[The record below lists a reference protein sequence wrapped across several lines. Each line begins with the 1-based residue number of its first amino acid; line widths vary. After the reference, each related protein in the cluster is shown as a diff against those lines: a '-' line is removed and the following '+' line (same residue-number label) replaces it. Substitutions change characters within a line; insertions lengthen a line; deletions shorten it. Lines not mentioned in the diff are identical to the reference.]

1 MNLESDPQVQRHVC
15 SLISRLAGSHD
26 WFTSRMSACGLFSV
40 ALPKVSGSKQDDL
53 LKAYTRLC
61 SDDTPMVRRQAASV
75 LGEVASVLPQES
87 MLPELVEAFEKLCKD
102 EQESVRILAIANCV
116 ALGRLQP
123 SAERQAQIFPVV
135 ESCAQDK
142 SWRVRYVM
150 AEHVHTLCEVFQAKA
165 EAHIVPLYLQLL
177 QDQEV
182 EVRTM
187 AAARIAGVSKVK
199 PDKELLEM
207 LIPVMEKLTAPRER
221 SQHVR
226 AALAGAVLSLA
237 PIFGPDL
244 TVDHLVNIFLHLIKD
259 ESADVRLKLIGT
271 LGELSS
277 AMDIDVLSQSLLPC
291 IKELGRDRQW
301 RVRRMVI
308 DSMPSL
314 AKHLGPTK
322 FTEEL
327 SGLFAAWLEDPVFS
341 VRDAIAVNFRL
352 LYVELGTSW
361 CETHVVPR
369 LQALLAHG
377 NYLYRI
383 SAVLCAGRLAEV
395 AAREFLDKHLV
406 PLVVK
411 LAADPVPNVCF
422 NTAKVIQAMQPFAAK
437 TSPTVT
443 ESHLIPCLRRQAAD
457 ADPDVKFYAR
467 RALTEMGVS
476 CEEIDAHFGEVLT
489 AQRHEV
495 VAQTC
500 QGLLQAG
507 VGCSDPVSK
516 TISGCWRPG
525 FCSELVAERCPAA
538 CAGERLCRDT
548 RTAGLLT
555 YDKFTAAFAKA
566 MVYMLMEELSKVE
579 LMKLMFLTAAKFVAS
594 LLLIQAAVCWADW
607 PRSNRLV
614 TLAWLVTFGAPFMRS
629 LLPTPVLIHWAPIDQ
644 QFTEFLK
651 VTNQHYNISG
661 RMDTLSKVAGIS
673 CNDHAMEDKVDST
686 WSSVH
691 QNTLWWCG
699 KVTSASRW
707 FPWSETLKKGAEECQ
722 VVTNEVGIGDDAT
735 QLVGANKQRLCR
747 LINSTQVE
755 DVRDNPLSSM
765 REIVDVPWVRNAAR
779 GLVGTTSSILS
790 FRALMPLALSI
801 APGLLEAAIR
811 IKVMIPESYLP
822 GVFIVIMPLLYV
834 PLIWSFS
841 AFVVQSLGDPCLLAG
856 IALLAF
862 SPLAYTALAI
872 GMRVT
877 SPMSRRG
884 AQTFA
889 DRVWWFMGK
898 LVPHAGKICKCGL
911 RQ

>member
-1 MNLESDPQVQRHVC
+1 
-15 SLISRLAGSHD
+15 
-26 WFTSRMSACGLFSV
+26 
-40 ALPKVSGSKQDDL
+40 
-53 LKAYTRLC
+53 
-61 SDDTPMVRRQAASV
+61 
-75 LGEVASVLPQES
+75 
-87 MLPELVEAFEKLCKD
+87 
-102 EQESVRILAIANCV
+102 
-116 ALGRLQP
+116 
-123 SAERQAQIFPVV
+123 
-135 ESCAQDK
+135 
-142 SWRVRYVM
+142 
-150 AEHVHTLCEVFQAKA
+150 
-165 EAHIVPLYLQLL
+165 
-177 QDQEV
+177 
-182 EVRTM
+182 
-187 AAARIAGVSKVK
+187 
-199 PDKELLEM
+199 
-207 LIPVMEKLTAPRER
+207 
-221 SQHVR
+221 
-226 AALAGAVLSLA
+226 
-237 PIFGPDL
+237 
-244 TVDHLVNIFLHLIKD
+244 
-259 ESADVRLKLIGT
+259 
-271 LGELSS
+271 
-277 AMDIDVLSQSLLPC
+277 
-291 IKELGRDRQW
+291 
-301 RVRRMVI
+301 
-308 DSMPSL
+308 
-314 AKHLGPTK
+314 
-322 FTEEL
+322 
-327 SGLFAAWLEDPVFS
+327 
-341 VRDAIAVNFRL
+341 
-352 LYVELGTSW
+352 
-361 CETHVVPR
+361 
-369 LQALLAHG
+369 
-377 NYLYRI
+377 
-383 SAVLCAGRLAEV
+383 
-395 AAREFLDKHLV
+395 
-406 PLVVK
+406 
-411 LAADPVPNVCF
+411 
-422 NTAKVIQAMQPFAAK
+422 
-437 TSPTVT
+437 
-443 ESHLIPCLRRQAAD
+443 
-457 ADPDVKFYAR
+457 
-467 RALTEMGVS
+467 
-476 CEEIDAHFGEVLT
+476 
-489 AQRHEV
+489 
-495 VAQTC
+495 
-500 QGLLQAG
+500 
-507 VGCSDPVSK
+507 
-516 TISGCWRPG
+516 
-525 FCSELVAERCPAA
+525 
-538 CAGERLCRDT
+538 
-548 RTAGLLT
+548 
-555 YDKFTAAFAKA
+555 

-889 DRVWWFMGK
+889 DRVWWFISVVRTVAVACIVTYVVKVIVYFRDIETSHKGLGAFMIEQAKSLLLPLLIGQVDNLISLVFSGPLWSLVFSFVVQLYLTAIVASDWLLRASAEEWDSHGEECLVELQENGRLDDKRELELLYKKREASMTAMLELTGK
-898 LVPHAGKICKCGL
+898 KQSDLLGH
-911 RQ
+911 